1 MLFHL
6 DAAGAMR
13 LLYRA
18 LEPVLSRR
26 KHMVIHD
33 QRMGSPQ
40 NENILLSLVTE
51 KQSLIDVSACLH
63 ACAYAQHA
71 ST

>member
-1 MLFHL
+1 M
-6 DAAGAMR
+6 A
-13 LLYRA
+13 
-18 LEPVLSRR
+18 
-26 KHMVIHD
+26 IHD
-33 QRMGSPQ
+33 QGMGSPQ

-51 KQSLIDVSACLH
+51 KQSLIDMSACLH